1 MTITCKA
8 CGQSTEV
15 KMAQGAVRYGEQIM
29 RLHKLYSCNN
39 TSGRRNNASAQ
50 SKDLQDGGRR

>member
-8 CGQSTEV
+8 CGQTTEV

-50 SKDLQDGGRR
+50 SKGTNGGGS

>member
-1 MTITCKA
+1 VTITCKA

-15 KMAQGAVRYGEQIM
+15 KMALGAVRYSEQIM